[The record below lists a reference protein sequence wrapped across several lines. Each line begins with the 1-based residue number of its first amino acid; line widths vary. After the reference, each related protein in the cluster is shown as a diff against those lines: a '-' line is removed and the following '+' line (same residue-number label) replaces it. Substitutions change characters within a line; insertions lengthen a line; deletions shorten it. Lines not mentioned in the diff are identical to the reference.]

1 GRGFPPANHAP
12 RSNGPKT
19 HPGGS
24 NNNNAYRGTGRDS
37 THSEVC
43 QICGKHGH
51 IALKCWERFNHSLQ
65 PDDIPQALAAMTLND
80 PSNDAEW
87 TVDTGAFAHMTG
99 NSGTSNQPHIIDRTS
114 EG

>member
-1 GRGFPPANHAP
+1 KGRGFPPANHAP

-24 NNNNAYRGTGRDS
+24 NNNNSYRGTGRDS
-37 THSEVC
+37 TRSEVC

-51 IALKCWERFNHSLQ
+51 IALKCWKRFNHSLQ

-87 TVDTGAFAHMTG
+87 TADTGASAHMTS
-99 NSGTSNQPHIIDRTS
+99 NSGMLN
-114 EG
+114 